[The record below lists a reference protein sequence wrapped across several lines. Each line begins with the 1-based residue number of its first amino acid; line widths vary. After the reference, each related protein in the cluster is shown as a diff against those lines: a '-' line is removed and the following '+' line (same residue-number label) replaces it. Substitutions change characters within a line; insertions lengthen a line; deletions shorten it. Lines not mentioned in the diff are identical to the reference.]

1 MEKYYLYPGK
11 IFSSKEPHIVDTILG
26 SCVAVFLWDPLLQ
39 FGSINHYMLPRG
51 NQENL
56 SSFKYGSVAI
66 AELIKRMMKMG
77 SNKQDLKAKVFG
89 GSNITH
95 TNGAFN
101 IGNRNIALAKDM
113 LKAEQ
118 IPIVSYSIGGSLGRK
133 VIFNSASGVVLIS
146 YIRRDIVYIDQ
157 QNSSTAFN
165 LSENE

>member
-66 AELIKRMMKMG
+66 AELIKRMTKMG
-77 SNKQDLKAKVFG
+77 SNKKDLKAKVFG
-89 GSNITH
+89 GSNITNA
-95 TNGAFN
+95 NGAFN
-101 IGNRNIALAKDM
+101 IGNRNIAVAKDV
-113 LKAEQ
+113 LKEEQ